1 MGGLNG
7 PWCALRVRIRQTGK
21 DTMTITIS
29 RRQAMAGALLAIPAV
44 SALAGSAGAASSGGL
59 ETRLVELEARHD
71 GRIGVAILNLATGER
86 LGHRMDERFLMCST
100 FKALLAGHVLAR
112 VDRGEETLDRRI
124 IVQKADL
131 VDWAPVVETRLGG
144 AGISIAELC
153 EATITLSDNA
163 AANLLL
169 NASGGP
175 KGLTEFLRGLGD
187 ETSRLDRTEPTLNY
201 HETPGDERDTTTP
214 LAMLETLRKLIFGD
228 TLSPRSTAQL
238 AAWLVMNK
246 TGDTRLRAGFPAGW
260 MTGDK
265 TGTNGDKAG
274 NANDVAV
281 AWSPDRGAVIVT
293 AFCEI
298 PGISGDERNAVIAE
312 IGRIAAEV

>member
-1 MGGLNG
+1 
-7 PWCALRVRIRQTGK
+7 
-21 DTMTITIS
+21 MTITIS
-29 RRQAMAGALLAIPAV
+29 RRQAIAGALLAVPAV
-44 SALAGSAGAASSGGL
+44 SALTAGTGLAAGGDLAQRLAA
-59 ETRLVELEARHD
+59 LEARHG
-71 GRIGVAILNLATGER
+71 GRIGVAILNLATGAR
-86 LGHRMDERFLMCST
+86 LGHRTEERFLMCST
-100 FKALLAGHVLAR
+100 FKALLAGHILAR

-124 IVQKADL
+124 VVKKADL
-131 VDWAPVVETRLGG
+131 VDWSPVVEKRVGG
-144 AGISIAELC
+144 EGISIAELC

-169 NASGGP
+169 AASGGP
-175 KGLTEFLRGLGD
+175 KAVTAFLRGFGD
-187 ETSRLDRTEPTLNY
+187 AVTRLDRTEPTLNY
-201 HETPGDERDTTTP
+201 HEAPDDERDTTTP
-214 LAMLETLRKLIFGD
+214 TAMVETLRRLLFAEV
-228 TLSPRSTAQL
+228 LSARSKAQL

-246 TGDTRLRAGFPAGW
+246 TGAARLRAGFPAGW

-281 AWSPDRGAVIVT
+281 AWSPDRGAVIVA

-298 PGISGDERNAVIAE
+298 PGISGDARNAVIAE

>member
-1 MGGLNG
+1 
-7 PWCALRVRIRQTGK
+7 
-21 DTMTITIS
+21 MTITIS
-29 RRQAMAGALLAIPAV
+29 RRQAIAGALLAVPAV
-44 SALAGSAGAASSGGL
+44 SALTAGTSLAAGGGL
-59 ETRLVELEARHD
+59 AQRLAALEARHG
-71 GRIGVAILNLATGER
+71 GRIGVAILNLATGAR
-86 LGHRMDERFLMCST
+86 LGHRTEERFLMCST
-100 FKALLAGHVLAR
+100 FKALLAGHILAR

-124 IVQKADL
+124 VVKEADL
-131 VDWAPVVETRLGG
+131 VDWSPVVEKRVGG
-144 AGISIAELC
+144 EGISIAELC

-169 NASGGP
+169 AASGGP
-175 KGLTEFLRGLGD
+175 KAVTAFLRGLGD
-187 ETSRLDRTEPTLNY
+187 AVTRLDRTEPTLNY
-201 HETPGDERDTTTP
+201 HEAPDDERDTTTP
-214 LAMLETLRKLIFGD
+214 TAMVETLRKLLFAEV
-228 TLSPRSTAQL
+228 LSARSKAQL

-246 TGDTRLRAGFPAGW
+246 TGDARLRAGFPAGW

-281 AWSPDRGAVIVT
+281 AWSPDRGAVIVA

-298 PGISGDERNAVIAE
+298 PGIAGDARNAVIAE